1 MKIGTFGFP
10 EDQRTKLGKIL
21 SLSRNNRYE
30 LVEFEPSELPDLLLL
45 FGSDLLDTP
54 PISELP
60 KGYHSRIIIVDKDKI
75 DSLDYSS
82 IGYPMVSSRVLRAL
96 DKMTNENEEF
106 DTHDTDH
113 SGENRFEKYAQN
125 TGVDKPVPTQ
135 EPEGRQFK
143 VLVVD
148 DSVAMQQSLIAE
160 LTQMEQSVSVTTADD
175 GEQALEAIEVDRFDF
190 IFLDIVMPGIDG
202 FEVCTRMRARAD
214 LKKTP
219 IIMLSS
225 RTSPLDE
232 VKGIMAGCST
242 YLTKPIE
249 HTEFQKVIQRVTNW
263 IEEFQAS

>member
-1 MKIGTFGFP
+1 MNIGTLGFP
-10 EDQRTKLGKIL
+10 EDQRVKLGKIL

-30 LVEFEPSELPDLLLL
+30 LVDFDPAELPDLLLI
-45 FGSDLLDTP
+45 FGSELLESAP
-54 PISELP
+54 VSELP
-60 KGYHSRIIIVDKDKI
+60 EAYHARIIIVDKDKI
-75 DSLDYSS
+75 DSLEYSS

-96 DKMTNENEEF
+96 DKMTNENEEL
-106 DTHDTDH
+106 DADETTGDV
-113 SGENRFEKYAQN
+113 ENKFEKYAQTATDLTQTATE
-125 TGVDKPVPTQ
+125 TG
-135 EPEGRQFK
+135 GRQFK

-148 DSVAMQQSLIAE
+148 DSEAMQQALITE
-160 LTQMEQSVSVTTADD
+160 LTGMEQTVVVTTADD
-175 GEQALEAIEVDRFDF
+175 GEQALAAVESTTFDF

-202 FEVCTRMRARAD
+202 FEVCTQMRARPE

-249 HTEFQKVIQRVTNW
+249 HVEFQKVIQRVTNW
-263 IEEFQAS
+263 IEEFKAS